1 MPAFSLDTVRGAEYV
16 HRRRACLMA
25 IQGNPSR
32 SIARQDT
39 VRRLTH
45 LFFSDDPHG

>member
-1 MPAFSLDTVRGAEYV
+1 MPAFSLDTVRGGKYV
-16 HRRRACLMA
+16 RRRRECFLA

-32 SIARQDT
+32 SIAPQGT
-39 VRRLTH
+39 VRRVAC